1 VLLSLWQAG
10 LRLGGPNAEY
20 RAAMEFLVGKKN
32 KYAQKSN
39 SNNNHHLGR
48 IIIAITGSRLNLS
61 SGTGPFAKAIRNAR
75 M

>member
-1 VLLSLWQAG
+1 VLLSVWQAG

-20 RAAMEFLVGKKN
+20 LAAIEFLVGKKN

-48 IIIAITGSRLNLS
+48 IVIAITGSHLNLS
-61 SGTGPFAKAIRNAR
+61 CSTRPFAKATRNAH

>member
-1 VLLSLWQAG
+1 VLLSVWQAG

-20 RAAMEFLVGKKN
+20 RAAMEFLVAKKN

-39 SNNNHHLGR
+39 SNKNNHLGR
-48 IIIAITGSRLNLS
+48 IIIVITGGHLNLS
-61 SGTGPFAKAIRNAR
+61 CGTGPFAKAIRNAR